1 MSISTS
7 HLLAVAATPLKAGFV
22 EPEPEPSPVPPLNG
36 LNVLPPEEP
45 EPDHVPAPPDAPVP
59 PDEPVP
65 PDDPVPPELPDG
77 V

>member
-7 HLLAVAATPLKAGFV
+7 HLLAVAATPLRAGFV
-22 EPEPEPSPVPPLNG
+22 EPEPVPSPVPPLNG
-36 LNVLPPEEP
+36 LTVLPPEEP
-45 EPDHVPAPPDAPVP
+45 APDPVPMPPDDPVP

-65 PDDPVPPELPDG
+65 PVEPVPPELPAG